1 MSRIALPRG
10 AGRGSR
16 LMAAALAMLA
26 MPGMAAGTIASTT
39 LAELAQRADVIV
51 VGRDEA
57 VEQVGDYSVA
67 RFSVDRV
74 IKGAPGQFVHYLATP
89 TWVCDTAQAQ
99 PGQWALLFL
108 VRPPAETP
116 AATLIHRLEGGRV
129 PSIYQISHAGRGRMP
144 IPEGTLST
152 VVVWVNDVR
161 LPEGIPTAVG
171 PDPEYSFIRSVPLA
185 PILED
190 INQALR
196 KTSQVSSD

>member
-1 MSRIALPRG
+1 MSRIALTRR

-16 LMAAALAMLA
+16 LLAAALAMLA
-26 MPGMAAGTIASTT
+26 MPGAVAGKIASTT
-39 LAELAQRADVIV
+39 LAELAQKADVIV

-74 IKGAPGQFVHYLATP
+74 IKGQPGQFVHYLATP

-116 AATLIHRLEGGRV
+116 AATLIHRLEGGRA
-129 PSIYQISHAGRGRMP
+129 PIIYQIGHAGRGRMP
-144 IPEGTLST
+144 VPQGASST

-171 PDPEYSFIRSVPLA
+171 PDPEYRFIRSAPLA
-185 PILED
+185 PILD
-190 INQALR
+190 GIDQALR
-196 KTSQVSSD
+196 ETPQGSSN